1 MTDTKSYYCDGQALR
16 NYLEEMRVPVRK
28 IGPKIGHGETYLY
41 SFFAKNKMTD
51 EIAEILMTEYGIDV
65 TTFCNK
71 SKNGKENAPVETSVS
86 VKADNL
92 EEKIYRAVLRALK
105 EVIG

>member
-1 MTDTKSYYCDGQALR
+1 MADTEKYYCDGQALR
-16 NYLEEMRVPVRK
+16 NYLEEMNVPVRK

-41 SFFAKNKMTD
+41 SFFAHNKMTN
-51 EIAEILMTEYGIDV
+51 EIAEVLMTEYGIDV

-71 SKNGKENAPVETSVS
+71 NKKGKVNVPVETSVI
-86 VKADNL
+86 VKAENL
-92 EEKIYRAVLRALK
+92 EEKIYRAVLRVLK